1 MLGATLALAQY
12 DPGLILKLNKRPGVI
27 ECRFSFIVSF
37 GSYELS
43 KNSKQIL

>member
-12 DPGLILKLNKRPGVI
+12 DPGLILKLNIGPDVM
-27 ECRFSFIVSF
+27 ECRFSFIVPF
-37 GSYELS
+37 GSCELS

>member
-12 DPGLILKLNKRPGVI
+12 DPGLILKLKVRPDVM
-27 ECRFSFIVSF
+27 ECRFSFIASF

-43 KNSKQIL
+43 INSKRIL